1 MALNASVLL
10 LVGVLVRLASSF
22 IALLAWYNHRQVVC
36 LLGWSAAMALSA
48 TAKIIGFWRTP
59 GTMLPLTL
67 LSNIVFVAGY
77 TLMWTSMRRFSD
89 ARLTLGRQALIV
101 LAVCGGFALLFIL
114 AWQAGAPRRMQS
126 ALFALFIAGL
136 TLTAA
141 WETWRGYR
149 RDGLRTRHIAAG
161 ALVCIAATR
170 LVRLGFLILQSAD
183 VVSPQTAEL
192 ASSYALYLNIF
203 FLLVATT
210 GLVLMAQERAD
221 RGERTGRYDSSPR
234 TTPNV
239 GSTRPAGTRS

>member
-10 LVGVLVRLASSF
+10 LVGVLVRLAASF

-48 TAKIIGFWRTP
+48 TAMIIGFWRTSAN
-59 GTMLPLTL
+59 MLPLTL
-67 LSNIVFVAGY
+67 VADVVFVAGY

-114 AWQAGAPRRMQS
+114 AWQSGAPRRVQS
-126 ALFALFIAGL
+126 GLFALFIAGL

-149 RDGLRTRHIAAG
+149 LDGLRSRHIAAG
-161 ALVCIAATR
+161 ALVCIAVTR
-170 LVRLGFLILQSAD
+170 LIRLGFLILQSTD
-183 VVSPQTAEL
+183 VVSPQMAEL
-192 ASSYALYLNIF
+192 ASSYLLYLNIF

-221 RGERTGRYDSSPR
+221 RGERRAV
-234 TTPNV
+234 TT
-239 GSTRPAGTRS
+239 TARA